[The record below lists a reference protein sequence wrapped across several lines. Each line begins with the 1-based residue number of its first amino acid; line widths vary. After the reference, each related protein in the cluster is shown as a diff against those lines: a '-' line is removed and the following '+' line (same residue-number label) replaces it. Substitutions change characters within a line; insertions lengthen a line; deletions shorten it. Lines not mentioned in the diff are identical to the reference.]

1 MKIFLVEDDYELNKS
16 ITSTFNAFGYE
27 VTTYMDGKEAF
38 DNISTDYDIFLIDIN
53 LPNINGL
60 ELVKQIK
67 QINLNAKIF
76 IMSGDI
82 NIETIVYA
90 YDLGCDDYIKKP
102 FDIREIHAKVN
113 AAYLQTSQTIH
124 LSDFCIYNP
133 VEKELVYKNKSIR
146 ITNKES
152 LLLDVLVKNI
162 GKVVTAKY
170 IEHQVWGELAE
181 NTHVRQL
188 VSKLRKSIPCDI
200 IKNHVANGYL
210 IEKYIKD

>member
-1 MKIFLVEDDYELNKS
+1 MKIFLVEDDHELNKS
-16 ITSTFNAFGYE
+16 ITSTFNALGYK
-27 VTTYMDGKEAF
+27 VATYMDGKEAF
-38 DNISTDYDIFLIDIN
+38 DNINMDYDIFLIDIN

-67 QINLNAKIF
+67 KINIDAKIF
-76 IMSGDI
+76 IMSADI
-82 NIETIVYA
+82 NIDTIVYA

-102 FDIREIHAKVN
+102 FDIREIHAKIN
-113 AAYLQTSQTIH
+113 AAYSKSSQTIH
-124 LSDFCIYNP
+124 LSDYCTYNP
-133 VEKELVYKNKSIR
+133 IKKELVYKDESIR

-152 LLLDVLVKNI
+152 LLLDVLAKNI
-162 GKVVTAKY
+162 GKVVTAEH
-170 IEHQVWGELAE
+170 IEHRVWGELAG

-210 IEKYIKD
+210 IEKHIKD